1 MRRETVTLDAGVVE
15 YVDTGGPGPVVV
27 LLHGALMDDS
37 LWAEVVA
44 AIAPDIRCMVPVLP
58 MGAHR
63 IPAPESAD
71 LSPRGLANLV
81 GEFLEALDLR
91 EVTVV
96 GNDTGGAIAQF
107 LVAAGAARVGAL
119 ALVSCDAFENF
130 PPGLPGRTMAL
141 ACKIPGMLRV
151 AMLSL
156 RIPALRRLPMT
167 YGWMSKSPISNAVF
181 TRWLDAYLADR
192 RVRADVR
199 RMMSGVDRRELV
211 AAADR
216 LTGFDRPALVVWAAE
231 DRVMP
236 VEHASRLVELL
247 PSARLAMVDDSYTLI
262 PLDRPR
268 LLADLIA
275 GFVAERRDV
284 GPRLRG
290 PLGR

>member
-27 LLHGALMDDS
+27 LLHGALMDES

-44 AIAPDIRCMVPVLP
+44 VLAPGIRCVVPVLP

-63 IPAPESAD
+63 IPMPESAD
-71 LSPRGLANLV
+71 LSPRGLADLV
-81 GEFLEALDLR
+81 GDFLEALDLSD
-91 EVTVV
+91 VAVV

-107 LVAAGAARVGAL
+107 LVAAGGERVSAL

-141 ACKIPGMLRV
+141 ASKVPGMLWL
-151 AMLSL
+151 ALLSL
-156 RIPALRRLPMT
+156 RIPVLRRLPMT
-167 YGWMSKSPISNAVF
+167 FGWMSKRPISDAVF
-181 TRWLDAYLADR
+181 TRWLDAYLADH
-192 RVRADVR
+192 RVRGDVR

-216 LTGFDRPALVVWAAE
+216 LTGFDKPALVVWASE

-262 PLDRPR
+262 PLDQPR

-284 GPRLRG
+284 GPRPDRAV
-290 PLGR
+290 